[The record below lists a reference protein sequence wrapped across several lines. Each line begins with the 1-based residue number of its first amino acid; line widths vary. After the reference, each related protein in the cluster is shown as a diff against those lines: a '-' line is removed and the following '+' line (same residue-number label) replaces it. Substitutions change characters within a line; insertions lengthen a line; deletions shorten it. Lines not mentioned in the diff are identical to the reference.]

1 MALEDREAIVATVE
15 ETYALMGAAL
25 ATDIPGQVVAHAVR
39 PEILQR
45 IAEAGADP
53 YVTDEEMLGLLRE
66 AYFELVENVIRIH
79 DELLGPE
86 GESYDQHLAQRGL
99 TGSGRV
105 VKVNGF
111 RRTLGGFLRK
121 VPGVRRIKKA
131 FEWGNIILG
140 SLGGV
145 PVVGLVSDPIRELK
159 ESIEAQGDDDHHP
172 RP

>member
-1 MALEDREAIVATVE
+1 MPLDDREAIVAAVE

-25 ATDIPGQVVAHAVR
+25 ATDIPSQVIESAVR

-66 AYFELVENVIRIH
+66 AYFELVQNVLRVH
-79 DELLGPE
+79 DELLGPDGGDYE
-86 GESYDQHLAQRGL
+86 EYLAQRGL
-99 TGSGRV
+99 TGSGRT

-111 RRTLGGFLRK
+111 RRALAGWLQR
-121 VPGVRRIKKA
+121 VPGVHRIKKA

-145 PVVGLVSDPIRELK
+145 PIVGVVSDPIRELK
-159 ESIEAQGDDDHHP
+159 EAIEAQGDDDNAH
-172 RP
+172 